1 MVIIDL
7 YDEFRSNRFNV
18 KRPAHKASAWLDR
31 CQFVILRDRGIHH
44 DTLSVAVHRYCI
56 DGKDLRD
63 LVIFEMEKIIEAGL
77 QEHCEARRV
86 ATG

>member
-1 MVIIDL
+1 MIYTTNSGPIV
-7 YDEFRSNRFNV
+7 FNV
-18 KRPAHKASAWLDR
+18 KRLAHKASAWLDHGL
-31 CQFVILRDRGIHH
+31 FVILRDRGIHH
-44 DTLSVAVHRYCI
+44 DTLSVAVHRDCI

-63 LVIFEMEKIIEAGL
+63 LVIFETEKIIGAGI